1 MLATQ
6 KDLSDISKITRI
18 TLPALLFQT
27 GYLTIEDYN
36 VKLNAYQLN
45 FPNKEVREAFF
56 GSIIEELAEG
66 ALKFLDVSCM
76 VEKVQGSLSTLAL
89 ETFVEIINDHFAR
102 IPYQVYSYAKEGLY
116 QAIFMICLELSGI
129 HTQGEVATN
138 KGRIDVLCQ
147 LADMFYIFELKVD
160 QDAAIAMRQAV
171 NQQYS
176 QRYRHQGKK
185 IVVMGVSFSSKKR
198 SIDTWQGELLD
209 EHGALIRRLAP
220 EDKQ

>member
-6 KDLSDISKITRI
+6 DDLADIHEVDAIL
-18 TLPALLFQT
+18 LPALLFQT
-27 GYLTIEDYN
+27 GYLTIQDYQ
-36 VKLNAYQLN
+36 VDLDAYQLD

-56 GSIIEELAEG
+56 GSMLEELGEG
-66 ALKFLDVSCM
+66 KLKFLDVFRM
-76 VEKVQGSLSTLAL
+76 AAKLRESLSTLGL

-102 IPYQVYSYAKEGLY
+102 IPYQVYDYAKEGPY

-129 HTQGEVATN
+129 QTQGEVVTN
-138 KGRIDVLCQ
+138 KGRIDVLCE

-160 QDAAIAMRQAV
+160 QEAAIAMRQAV
-171 NQQYS
+171 NQEYS
-176 QRYRHQGKK
+176 QRCRHQGKQ

-209 EHGALIRRLAP
+209 DDGALIRQLAP
-220 EDKQ
+220 VA